1 MSICD
6 YDENRAWDKISYFQI
21 SLLICSEVD
30 LENVI
35 LCRQPKWSENMLA
48 SS

>member
-6 YDENRAWDKISYFQI
+6 YDQNRAWRKISYFLI
-21 SLLICSEVD
+21 SLLIYSEVD

-35 LCRQPKWSENMLA
+35 LCRQPK
-48 SS
+48 